1 MAIRHVVVSLVLSGV
16 LTLLPVTSKAQTNSV
31 AGSANGNSV
40 AGELLKKLQ
49 TEKPEQGARLLD
61 EAIDNCAAENYPALP
76 QSLHPAAVHPAQAS
90 LSAASSAVH
99 PQQNCHWPNRQ
110 QN

>member
-1 MAIRHVVVSLVLSGV
+1 MCTRGVETEMAIRHVVVSLVLSGV
-16 LTLLPVTSKAQTNSV
+16 LTLLPVNSKAQTNSV

-61 EAIDNCAAENYPALP
+61 EAIAAEPDNFR
-76 QSLHPAAVHPAQAS
+76 LHS
-90 LSAASSAVH
+90 YRS
-99 PQQNCHWPNRQ
+99 
-110 QN
+110 